1 MAPQISPKDIPRGE
15 ETSDSEEGEPVAP
28 VILETSSSD
37 DEDNMAEDEH
47 DLNQGY
53 VQLAQDDNEGQQTPD
68 QWLSNV
74 STVVYLS
81 QIKTCQPCKLQ
92 LYATILSLQ
101 YMFVDIKEGPLQNTS
116 VISVVAENFQ

>member
-101 YMFVDIKEGPLQNTS
+101 YMFVDIKEGPLQNTN